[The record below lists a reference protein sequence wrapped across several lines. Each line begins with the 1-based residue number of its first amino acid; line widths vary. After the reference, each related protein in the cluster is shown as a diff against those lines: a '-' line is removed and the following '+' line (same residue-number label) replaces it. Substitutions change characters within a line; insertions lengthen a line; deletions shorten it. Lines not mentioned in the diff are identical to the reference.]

1 MTDLK
6 FKAIPSEIVTSASTG
21 ATLVRGTSANLPYNQ
36 NLLKRLQAIVTD
48 SSYDGNFFDDDVLQ
62 APSLED
68 LQKLL
73 TQVIIRF
80 DNDPNYYTKR
90 DYYHL
95 IWYLCQSL
103 LYLAERG
110 ASESDLSDIY
120 TKINQL
126 TSRIDGID
134 LQFDALSK
142 KLAVLTDQVY
152 IELPAKFEDIHS
164 KIMELESLLLSKQ
177 DRLEEGTGIKIEDN
191 IISARATESFKV
203 SNVNIGG
210 YTDGMIIDENTP
222 ILEIIKTILQK
233 TVDVKANAPSV
244 KLTGDTYKAE
254 YGSETTKTAT
264 ITLTQGSFTSA
275 DSTAWTT
282 NQKMD
287 CQLVGVTDDWEWT
300 ISNDGMSAQ
309 STNKYTATS
318 AQTFQV
324 PSVQISQNT
333 VVPKKSNGEDSSI
346 EYTNTTLSVSGSIKI
361 IPYYNLYFGP
371 ISTTDV
377 SLVTASD
384 VKQLQNIVQAEFPLS
399 TTKTIGGSYTG
410 QSKSILI
417 ACPSEYQLTGITDSM
432 GNSILSLFR
441 FTSQLDIPCGNDV
454 PVKYTLYLYP
464 ISTGADQAYKNL
476 TFNLM

>member
-21 ATLVRGTSANLPYNQ
+21 TTLVRGTSANLPYNQ
-36 NLLKRLQAIVTD
+36 SLLKRLQAIVAD

-103 LYLAERG
+103 LYLAEG
-110 ASESDLSDIY
+110 GTSESDLSEIY
-120 TKINQL
+120 TQIRQL
-126 TSRIDGID
+126 TDHIDGID
-134 LQFDALSK
+134 LQFDALSQK
-142 KLAVLTDQVY
+142 ITGLTDQV
-152 IELPAKFEDIHS
+152 S
-164 KIMELESLLLSKQ
+164 TLESLLLSKP
-177 DRLEEGTGIKIEDN
+177 DKFEEGTGIKIEN
-191 IISARATESFKV
+191 SIISARATESFKV

-210 YTDGMIIDENTP
+210 YTDGMTIDENTP
-222 ILEIIKTILQK
+222 ILEILKTILQK
-233 TVDVKANAPSV
+233 TVDVKANDPTA

-254 YGSETTKTAT
+254 YGSEATKTAT

-275 DSTAWTT
+275 DPTAWTT
-282 NQKMD
+282 SQKMD
-287 CQLVGVTDDWEWT
+287 CRLVGVTGNWKWT
-300 ISNDGMSAQ
+300 ISNDGMIAQ
-309 STNKYTATS
+309 STNKYYATS
-318 AQTFQV
+318 AQTLSV
-324 PSVQISQNT
+324 PYVEISQNT
-333 VVPKKSNGEDSSI
+333 VVPKKSNGDDSSV
-346 EYTNTTLSVSGSIKI
+346 EYIDTTLAVSGNIKI

-371 ISTTDV
+371 ILTTDI
-377 SLVTASD
+377 SSVTASD
-384 VKQLQNIVQAEFPLS
+384 VKRLEHVEEEFPLDK
-399 TTKTIGGSYTG
+399 TKTIGGSYTG
-410 QSKSILI
+410 QGKSILI

-454 PVKYTLYLYP
+454 LVKYNLYLYP
-464 ISTGADQAYKNL
+464 ISNGADQAYKNL

>member
-21 ATLVRGTSANLPYNQ
+21 TTLVRGTSANLPYNQ

-110 ASESDLSDIY
+110 ASEQDLSDIY
-120 TKINQL
+120 TKITQL
-126 TSRIDGID
+126 TSRIDDVD
-134 LQFDALSK
+134 LQLEGLQENMTLLS
-142 KLAVLTDQVY
+142 DNIY
-152 IELPAKFEDIHS
+152 IELPAQFQDIYN
-164 KIMELESLLLSKQ
+164 KITELEQLLSKQ
-177 DRLEEGTGIKIEDN
+177 DKLEEGTGIKIEDN

-222 ILEIIKTILQK
+222 ILEILKTILQK
-233 TVDVKANAPSV
+233 VVDVKANAPSA
-244 KLTGDTYKAE
+244 KLTGDSYKAE

-264 ITLTQGSFTSA
+264 VTLTQGSFTSA
-275 DSTAWTT
+275 DTTAWTT
-282 NQKMD
+282 DQKMD
-287 CQLVGVTDDWEWT
+287 CQLVGITDDWQWT
-300 ISNDGMSAQ
+300 ISADGMSAV
-309 STNKYTATS
+309 STNKYVATS
-318 AQTFQV
+318 AQTFSV
-324 PSVQISQNT
+324 PSIQISKNT
-333 VVPKKSNGEDSSI
+333 VVPKKSNNEDSSVL
-346 EYTNTTLSVSGSIKI
+346 YDNTSLTVSGSVKVT
-361 IPYYNLYFGP
+361 PYYNLYFGP
-371 ISTTDV
+371 VTTTDV
-377 SLVTASD
+377 TSVTASD
-384 VKQLQNIVQAEFPLS
+384 VKQLANTAQAEFPLAVN
-399 TTKTIGGSYTG
+399 KTIGGSYTG
-410 QSKSILI
+410 QGKSILV
-417 ACPSEYQLTGITDSM
+417 ACPSEYQLSGVTDSM

-441 FTSQLDIPCGNDV
+441 FTSQLDVPCGNGV
-454 PVKYTLYLYP
+454 LVKYNLYLYP